1 MTTASRDGPS
11 KYAIKSVQ
19 LFIFFWD
26 HDSVGLLNQIKIL
39 GNMQSMDVFPIQPST
54 MNTGGSKEALQ
65 GGVIKLV

>member
-1 MTTASRDGPS
+1 M
-11 KYAIKSVQ
+11 
-19 LFIFFWD
+19 
-26 HDSVGLLNQIKIL
+26 GLLNQIKIL